1 LVLTFWRL
9 ASSQSLRTGGVF
21 LLLTPSNRRRYTVS
35 TSTRRQTL
43 PVILNFTSQAPTM
56 AVTASSI
63 NSAIRMVP
71 HPDTGYFLRFF
82 SCRWIVQF
90 CTIQRQLKRNRRST
104 VLDIRV
110 GQDIVLARR
119 VVELAARTEPA
130 RARPHVE
137 GTGLSILCK
146 QQHCVNKHV
155 TKSTFVNLN
164 KSKRSQKSS

>member
-1 LVLTFWRL
+1 
-9 ASSQSLRTGGVF
+9 
-21 LLLTPSNRRRYTVS
+21 
-35 TSTRRQTL
+35 
-43 PVILNFTSQAPTM
+43 M

-82 SCRWIVQF
+82 KLSLDSSILYYPA
-90 CTIQRQLKRNRRST
+90 TTKTKRREYT
-104 VLDIRV
+104 VL
-110 GQDIVLARR
+110 DIVLARR